1 MASRSFFRIL
11 LVVSIL
17 AAAVAGVAVMLA
29 LRAEP
34 PKKPV
39 DTRAPLV
46 NVIELEPM
54 QTRFQVVSQGTV
66 RPRTQTILSAEV
78 SGTITQISPKFIA
91 GGVFSAGE
99 TLMRIDPANYEVALE
114 QADALVKQRQIEF
127 DGAAK
132 LREKGYRAE
141 SELASAAAALASAK
155 AALVRARRDLER
167 TFIRVPYSG
176 IVRAKETDIGQFVSP
191 GSRLGVVFATDLAE
205 VRLPLT
211 DRDLAFVELPDAS
224 DLVESGSGVGPA
236 VALSAVQQGVRQSW
250 SARIVRS
257 EGVVDENS
265 RVTYAV
271 AQIVDPYRLQTE
283 GAPLP
288 VGTFV
293 SASIDGSM
301 VSGVLRVPAR
311 VLRGSRELLF
321 VDADNRIRIRSVN
334 VIRSD
339 ADYAYI
345 RDDNLT
351 GERVVTTSLETPFN
365 GMVVRTADREDNG
378 KLASAEESED

>member
-224 DLVESGSGVGPA
+224 DLVESGSGAGPA